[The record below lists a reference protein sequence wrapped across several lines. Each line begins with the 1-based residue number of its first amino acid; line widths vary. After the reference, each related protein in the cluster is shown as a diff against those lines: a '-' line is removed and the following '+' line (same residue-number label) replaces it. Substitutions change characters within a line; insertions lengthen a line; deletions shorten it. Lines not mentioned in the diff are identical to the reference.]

1 MQMSKYLAAACFMAC
16 LFNSQSLLA
25 NDSIYEQRR
34 LAYINNSLN
43 TINNDV
49 ITIQAY
55 ANGAADTALINELIN
70 RIPTK
75 STSDFDLVKL
85 VRVLFLTNGTQDS
98 LILPGIENIPYWLTK
113 GDTLRGYWSENHMIM
128 WMSCNFLLKEK
139 YGFAADTALETR
151 LKHYLNLKIK
161 YGFYEFFS
169 PVYAPFSLS
178 GLLNLADFAQDPQI
192 KSLAT
197 QAAVRLLKD
206 LLLVTNDKGVMFAV
220 AGRSFYSKYDNAYDE
235 NHSSLIYLLTGMGDA
250 PTRASHSGG
259 FLATSTLQ
267 VDSIVSSWKPLLD
280 TTYYMG
286 HSLDSGLILNSS
298 QRTLDKTIFTWSS
311 GGYFHPTVAFQT
323 AQLLTDSMIWFHVDF
338 EAFRIFSTFSPQAVL
353 ELSESV
359 PAVSMSTVISG
370 QQVSIF
376 KQNQVTL
383 SSLNNFWPG
392 KVSYQQYPCMANV
405 GTTAVYTASGIPTTD
420 WYDRNSDNSNDHL
433 PYITQEKNVALLM
446 YRPEPNN
453 ILLKS
458 TDVALHFK
466 DADFDEV
473 RNDSLWLLGREGN
486 GYVAVRR
493 SCVGQINNERAC
505 AAAEGQS
512 WVIVVGDSSMYGTFD
527 DFEDVILQAQF
538 SEEWYNDSL
547 TNERVYYA
555 SVTVDSIELEYAW
568 RRDLPSGIEGV
579 GENNTNFKVYP
590 NPTDNVVNIAF
601 ENPLGLETNIQVTNM
616 LGQVVHTAAIEGTQV
631 QVQTQDWPDGVY
643 LIMVEQQGTKSVERL
658 VKY

>member
-1 MQMSKYLAAACFMAC
+1 MQMFKYLAAACFLGC
-16 LFNSQSLLA
+16 LFISQSLLA
-25 NDSIYEQRR
+25 NDTIYEQRR

-43 TINNDV
+43 TNNNDV
-49 ITIQAY
+49 MTIQAY
-55 ANGAADTALINELIN
+55 ANGAADTALINELTDAISAQ
-70 RIPTK
+70 T
-75 STSDFDLVKL
+75 TSDFALVKL
-85 VRVLFLTNGTQDS
+85 VRVLFLTNGTHDS
-98 LILPGIENIPYWLTK
+98 LIIPAIQNIPYWLTK
-113 GDTLRGYWSENHMIM
+113 GDTTRGYWSENHMIM
-128 WMSCNFLLKEK
+128 WMSCNYLLKEK

-161 YGFYEFFS
+161 YGYYEFFS
-169 PVYAPFSLS
+169 SVYAPYTLS
-178 GLLNLADFAQDPQI
+178 GLLNLADFAQDAQI

-197 QAAVRLLKD
+197 QAAVRLLRD

-220 AGRSFYSKYDNAYDE
+220 AGRNYYSKYDRPYDQ
-235 NHSSLIYLLTGMGDA
+235 NHNNLIYLLTGMGNV
-250 PTRASHSGG
+250 PTRASHAGG

-267 VDSIVSSWKPLLD
+267 VDSIISSWKPLID
-280 TTYYMG
+280 TTYFIG

-298 QRTLDKTIFTWSS
+298 QRPLDKTIFTWSS
-311 GGYFHPTVAFQT
+311 GGYFHPTVAFQS
-323 AQLLTDSMIWFHVDF
+323 AELLTDSMIWFHTDF
-338 EAFRIFSTFSPQAVL
+338 EPFRIFSTFSPQAVL

-383 SSLNNFWPG
+383 TSLQDFWPG
-392 KVSYQQYPCMANV
+392 KVSYQQYPCVANV
-405 GTTAVYTASGIPTTD
+405 GTTAVYTASGIPKPNWD
-420 WYDRNSDNSNDHL
+420 DRNGNNSNDHL

-458 TDVALHFK
+458 TDVALHFQ

-493 SCVGQINNERAC
+493 SCVGEINNVRAC

-527 DFEDVILQAQF
+527 NFEDIILQSQF
-538 SEEWYNDSL
+538 SEEWYNDST
-547 TNERVYYA
+547 TNQRVYYA
-555 SVTVDSIELEYAW
+555 SVTVDGVELEYAW
-568 RRDLPSGIEGV
+568 GRGLPSGIEGV

-601 ENPLGLETNIQVTNM
+601 ENPLGLQTNIQVTNM
-616 LGQVVHTAAIEGTQV
+616 LGQVMHTAAIEGTQL
-631 QVQTQDWPDGVY
+631 QVQTQDWPNGVY